1 MNYSSSA
8 PQTDVRSLPASLEA
22 ELSILGAIL
31 LDNTSFVDVSV
42 VVEAQHF
49 YHSSNGLIFSA
60 MMRLMDRG
68 DPVDT
73 LTLFNELSASGD
85 ADIVGGLSTLVGLIE
100 SVHTTTSIRH
110 HAKIV
115 REKAGLRSLIIATQD
130 VQDVAYSSLLEAS
143 ECFTQAEQRIFDVI
157 GSARIK
163 EATPPV
169 KSLVKSAFVRAEERM
184 TATDGLLGPS
194 SGLNAL
200 DAILGGFAPG
210 RLYILAARPGV
221 GKSSCAVPIATLCA
235 TERKE
240 PALVVSLEMGAD
252 ELCERELCRLAQ
264 VSMERWKHPEV
275 LHQEEWDRIIKAGRI
290 LSDCKLLHI
299 DDAAPLSLLD
309 VRAKAKRV
317 RAEHDGKLGVIIID
331 YLQLMTLTSGS
342 RPRGVSRE
350 EEISGI
356 SRGLKMLAKELKV
369 PVIALCQMNRDV
381 EKRSDRR
388 PKLADLREC
397 LAGESL
403 VYDPVTGSRPRI
415 DSLAVKHAAGPTKQW
430 KIIRAKVADSWST
443 GVKPVLKL
451 RTKSGREERITA
463 NQPLLTVDGWVRA
476 DAVRPG
482 TPVAVPRRIPHP
494 SAPANGIT
502 VDQARL
508 LGYLISDG
516 SYGKH
521 RSVSYVKGDHAL
533 VHEVVRIATESFGL
547 KPRQKPCQG
556 ESLQYDLTTG
566 RMSGAKKNPL
576 IRWLIGLGI
585 HGQLGPDKRIP
596 DAVFRCDA
604 SRTASFLATL
614 FAGDGSIVKRKKG
627 GWVLKFTS
635 TSRHLLR
642 DVQHLLLRFGI
653 LGIIGKP
660 ERNTKSTMDIAT
672 LHIFDGEHIRAFSA
686 QIGMPGAKGAAL
698 RTAASDLLAMGAN
711 PRLDLMPLSVTA
723 EVEAARVAAGMS
735 FRELGYRPQGKRMS
749 RPWLAKVAA
758 KLGNARFA
766 DLAQSDVLWDPVVE
780 LSPDGECETFDMRVP
795 QTAAFVANDIC
806 NHNSGSLEQDADCVI
821 FIDRPELYDDSPEHI
836 GIAEFE
842 VAKHRGGKIGR
853 AKARFN
859 GDKMTFSDY
868 EQQAV

>member
-1 MNYSSSA
+1 MSYSSSA
-8 PQTDVRSLPASLEA
+8 PRTDLRALPASLEA

-31 LDNTSFVDVSV
+31 LDNTSFVDVGG

-49 YHSSNGLIFSA
+49 YHSTNGLIFSA

-85 ADIVGGLSTLVGLIE
+85 AEIVGGLSTLVGLVE
-100 SVHTTTSIRH
+100 SVRTTTSIKH

-184 TATDGLLGPS
+184 SAPDGLLGPS

-200 DAILGGFAPG
+200 DAILGGFSPG
-210 RLYILAARPGV
+210 RLYIVAARPGI
-221 GKSSCAVPIATLCA
+221 GKSSLSVPIATLCA

-275 LHQEEWDRIIKAGRI
+275 LHQEEWDRIVKAGRI

-331 YLQLMTLTSGS
+331 YLQLMTLTSGA

-388 PKLADLREC
+388 PKLADLRE
-397 LAGESL
+397 
-403 VYDPVTGSRPRI
+403 
-415 DSLAVKHAAGPTKQW
+415 
-430 KIIRAKVADSWST
+430 
-443 GVKPVLKL
+443 
-451 RTKSGREERITA
+451 
-463 NQPLLTVDGWVRA
+463 
-476 DAVRPG
+476 
-482 TPVAVPRRIPHP
+482 
-494 SAPANGIT
+494 
-502 VDQARL
+502 
-508 LGYLISDG
+508 
-516 SYGKH
+516 
-521 RSVSYVKGDHAL
+521 
-533 VHEVVRIATESFGL
+533 
-547 KPRQKPCQG
+547 
-556 ESLQYDLTTG
+556 
-566 RMSGAKKNPL
+566 
-576 IRWLIGLGI
+576 
-585 HGQLGPDKRIP
+585 
-596 DAVFRCDA
+596 
-604 SRTASFLATL
+604 
-614 FAGDGSIVKRKKG
+614 
-627 GWVLKFTS
+627 
-635 TSRHLLR
+635 
-642 DVQHLLLRFGI
+642 
-653 LGIIGKP
+653 
-660 ERNTKSTMDIAT
+660 
-672 LHIFDGEHIRAFSA
+672 
-686 QIGMPGAKGAAL
+686 
-698 RTAASDLLAMGAN
+698 
-711 PRLDLMPLSVTA
+711 
-723 EVEAARVAAGMS
+723 
-735 FRELGYRPQGKRMS
+735 
-749 RPWLAKVAA
+749 
-758 KLGNARFA
+758 
-766 DLAQSDVLWDPVVE
+766 
-780 LSPDGECETFDMRVP
+780 
-795 QTAAFVANDIC
+795 
-806 NHNSGSLEQDADCVI
+806 SGSLEQDADCVI

-836 GIAEFE
+836 GVAEFE
-842 VAKHRGGKIGR
+842 VAKHRGGRLGR
-853 AKARFN
+853 AKGRFN

-868 EQQAV
+868 EQSGV